1 MSTKYATE
9 RQRSR
14 TANRVT
20 SDPLSFGAK
29 GETPNPLLQ
38 PGGSRH
44 SVLQLSAFSRK
55 SIRHNQS

>member
-38 PGGSRH
+38 PKGSRH
-44 SVLQLSAFSRK
+44 SVLQLPV
-55 SIRHNQS
+55 